1 MTEALK
7 NMLSQLSQ
15 EAESIVSAT
24 SGAYG
29 ERLARNRTRIAQGEL
44 GKLNEET
51 WRNNIELTVNGI

>member
-15 EAESIVSAT
+15 TEAESIVSAT
-24 SGAYG
+24 SGASG

-51 WRNNIELTVNGI
+51 

>member
-44 GKLNEET
+44 GTLNEET
-51 WRNNIELTVNGI
+51 